1 MCCFIAKIVVN
12 CSIIKGDIVMEVL
25 LLVNLL
31 WLSVGLYTYLT
42 LEN

>member
-1 MCCFIAKIVVN
+1 
-12 CSIIKGDIVMEVL
+12 MEVL